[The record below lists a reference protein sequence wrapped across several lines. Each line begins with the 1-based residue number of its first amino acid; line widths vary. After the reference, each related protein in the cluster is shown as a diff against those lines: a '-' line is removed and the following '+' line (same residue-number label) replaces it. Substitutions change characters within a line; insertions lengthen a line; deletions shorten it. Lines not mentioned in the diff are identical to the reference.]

1 MKHGG
6 FYGERTAPC
15 RRNAGATTAA
25 ALLLGGLILTA
36 GAVQGQTTQ
45 QKIDAADWF
54 ERPIAQGVTWR
65 YYHFD
70 NLLGGHQNINI
81 IEVDLND
88 PNVSFNIPYRVP
100 PPNPSYQQ
108 LHTMVTQQYPNA
120 VAAVNG
126 SAYLISGDGSPNTYL
141 RSNSTTIIPEAQTAT
156 SIWLRGALGVLPNGK
171 ATVLT
176 SRPTAAGGWANE
188 PDHRDLLASGPNL
201 LAGGVSQ
208 AGALPTTGTHCDR
221 HPRTILASTADN
233 RLMMVTVDGR
243 QTFAAGLTCLEMIE
257 LMQALGAHNAVSFD
271 GGGSTTMFVK
281 GEPGYANTGVVN
293 WFSDSIIRSVADGI
307 AVTSTAATPLAWDGR
322 ATNVTAPAVAR
333 TNDPITVTA
342 TLTNLGSET
351 WTSANVSVVPSR
363 AFGRTSTFVPGQ
375 ATFWSMSPA
384 TVAPGQSTTLTLNLM
399 APVVA
404 SDTVYREHFAL
415 WHTSNGYFGPPDN
428 AIFFSM
434 TVRPEIVGAPP
445 AFVVQGTPTGPN
457 NHWYS
462 EPTGGWSNSTVGFT
476 AAGVSNGGSQR
487 YCGAGTANRYAEFK
501 PEFDVAGTYKVE
513 VSFPPSSNNINAVTY
528 TVNHMDGV
536 HTQVISQATGANTWI
551 SLGEFP
557 FSTATTG
564 KAGVHSVTVGNASVT
579 APPADGN
586 RFYSGAVRF
595 DYVGP
600 LADVPEWN
608 LY

>member
-1 MKHGG
+1 
-6 FYGERTAPC
+6 
-15 RRNAGATTAA
+15 
-25 ALLLGGLILTA
+25 LLLGGLILTA

-45 QKIDAADWF
+45 QKIDAANWF
-54 ERPIAQGVTWR
+54 VRPIAQGVTWR

-88 PNVSFNIPYRVP
+88 PNVSFNIPYRIP

-126 SAYLISGDGSPNTYL
+126 SRYNISSDGSPAAFLRANNT
-141 RSNSTTIIPEAQTAT
+141 TVVPEAVA
-156 SIWLRGALGVLPNGK
+156 SSSFWLQGALGVLPNGK

-176 SRPTAAGGWANE
+176 SRPSASGGWENE
-188 PDHRDLLASGPNL
+188 PAHKDLLASGPKL
-201 LAGGVSQ
+201 ISGGVAQNS
-208 AGALPTTGTHCDR
+208 ALPTTGTHCDK
-221 HPRTILASTADN
+221 HPRTILGSTADN
-233 RLMMVTVDGR
+233 RLLMVTVDGR
-243 QTFAAGLTCLEMIE
+243 QTYAAGVTCVEMIE
-257 LMQALGAHNAVSFD
+257 LMQALGATDAVSFD
-271 GGGSTTMFVK
+271 GGGSTTMFIK
-281 GEPGYANTGVVN
+281 GEPGHANTGVVN
-293 WFSDSIIRSVADGI
+293 WFSDASIRAVADGI

-322 ATNVTAPAVAR
+322 ATGVSAPAVAR
-333 TNDPITVTA
+333 SHDPITVTA
-342 TLTNLGSET
+342 TLRNLGTET
-351 WTSANVSVVPSR
+351 WTASTVSVVPSR
-363 AFGRTSTFVPGQ
+363 AFGRTSSFVPNP
-375 ATFWSMSPA
+375 ATFYSMNPA
-384 TVAPGQSTTLTLNLM
+384 TVPPGQTTTLTLSLV

-415 WHTSNGYFGPPDN
+415 WHTTNGYFGPPDN
-428 AIFFSM
+428 AISFSM
-434 TVRPEIVGAPP
+434 TVRPELVGAPP

-462 EPTGGWSNSTVGFT
+462 EPTAGWGNSSVSFT
-476 AAGVSNGGSQR
+476 APGVSNSGTER
-487 YCGAGTANRYAEFK
+487 FCGAGTANRYAVFR
-501 PEFDVAGTYKVE
+501 PEFDVAGIYKVE
-513 VSFPPSSNNINAVTY
+513 VAFPASSNNITAVTY
-528 TVNHMDGV
+528 TVNHLDGV
-536 HTQVISQATGANTWI
+536 HTQVLSQLTGANTWI
-551 SLGEFP
+551 SLGQFP

-579 APPADGN
+579 APPAAGN

-600 LADVPEWN
+600 LSDVPEWN